1 MLSRPPFLA
10 FILPALLLAAVVPQ
24 GRADDGVI
32 APQGFFARLFHSFPS
47 IQILPETSAVTADG
61 FDLPVAPPNGAG
73 FCKSRGLRA
82 NGHLGEDW
90 VIDGGKGQAFGH
102 SVHSIGNGLVVL
114 ARDIRADWGNV
125 VVIRHAWI
133 EDRKIHFTDSLY
145 GHLDRIM
152 VHEGQQVTRGQ
163 QIGTIGNN
171 HGMYPPHLH
180 FEIHKDL
187 AIGVNHAQ
195 GTRDLRSYWVPT
207 DFIMDHRSLHGG
219 GRSVPTPAAH
229 FLLPTSENPW
239 SFHRLFFHPQKK
251 KSHSKSSTQDQS
263 KKSSK
268 DSSDKTHHSKK
279 KHKHSSSSSD
289 SSSGSKS
296 DQ

>member
-1 MLSRPPFLA
+1 MFSRLPSLNP
-10 FILPALLLAAVVPQ
+10 IIPALLLLALIPPQ
-24 GRADDGVI
+24 GRADDSVI

-47 IQILPETSAVTADG
+47 IQIQPETSAVTADG
-61 FDLPVAPPNGAG
+61 FDLPVAPPNGTG
-73 FCKSRGLRA
+73 FCKSRGFRA

-90 VIDGGKGQAFGH
+90 VIDAGRGQSFGH
-102 SVHSIGNGLVVL
+102 SVHAIGNGLVVL

-125 VVIRHAWI
+125 VVVRHAWI
-133 EDRKIHFTDSLY
+133 EDRKIHFADSLY

-163 QIGTIGNN
+163 QVGTIGNN

-207 DFIMDHRSLHGG
+207 DFIMEHRTLHGG
-219 GRSVPTPAAH
+219 GRNVPTPSAH
-229 FLLPTSENPW
+229 FLLPTPESPW
-239 SFHRLFFHPQKK
+239 SFHRLFFHSQKK
-251 KSHSKSSTQDQS
+251 KSHSKSS
-263 KKSSK
+263 KSDHS
-268 DSSDKTHHSKK
+268 DSSSSTTHHSKK
-279 KHKHSSSSSD
+279 KHKHHSSSSS
-289 SSSGSKS
+289 SSSNSKS
-296 DQ
+296 SQ